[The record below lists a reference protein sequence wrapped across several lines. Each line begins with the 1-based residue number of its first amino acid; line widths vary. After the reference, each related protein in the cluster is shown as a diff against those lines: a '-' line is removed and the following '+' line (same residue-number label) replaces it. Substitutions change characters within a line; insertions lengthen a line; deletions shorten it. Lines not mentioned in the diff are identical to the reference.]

1 MFLEES
7 NDSSSKMEKATDSF
21 DKIMRLCTDY
31 QRAQHKG
38 TKWISTQT
46 PAITAPPERYL
57 TSLRAGISKMIASSP
72 EARPSAQRPE
82 AGLFSGAS
90 RRTEPT
96 FVQHSESKS
105 ASTAKKAENQNP
117 TPLDLIREDVTN
129 ALISK
134 EQLKMARM
142 VRLRLSFAAGNQ
154 VGEASQMATDYYLK
168 YQKEKKTKEMT
179 VTKLKSLV
187 AKEQFGDAAE
197 LTIKEK
203 LGREDINGMGKK
215 FKKALADLYDKM
227 DEEALR
233 EKNSTPAVS
242 EKQLLKSQFL
252 EAEAEELSKK
262 INEAH
267 SHMHIHRRMD
277 KKTMGSINGSNVRL
291 VSLYKIVEPSLNMD
305 ERNALLKKIEEINGE
320 IEKLAKTANGFGQK
334 LKVSTSVVLEDEK
347 LETLKKAFNESADST
362 DFSLILMNDINQKDI
377 YQYFKFLD
385 KQGVFIGEFMLA
397 IIELKSLK
405 NGKETIPPEPQ
416 EDSRNPSHRDN
427 VHPFPARNVS
437 DNTDRTPPAA
447 KSSAPETT
455 SYNPTEIRP
464 VILEEAGENTS

>member
-1 MFLEES
+1 MMWKIGGPLGEEDGMLYWDGRPVS
-7 NDSSSKMEKATDSF
+7 EIAESF
-21 DKIMRLCTDY
+21 
-31 QRAQHKG
+31 G
-38 TKWISTQT
+38 TPTYVYSE
-46 PAITAPPERYL
+46 ER
-57 TSLRAGISKMIASSP
+57 
-72 EARPSAQRPE
+72 
-82 AGLFSGAS
+82 
-90 RRTEPT
+90 
-96 FVQHSESKS
+96 
-105 ASTAKKAENQNP
+105 
-117 TPLDLIREDVTN
+117 IRENYRKLRD
-129 ALISK
+129 AFSEHYAKFRISYAVK
-134 EQLKMARM
+134 ANSNMSVLNI
-142 VRLRLSFAAGNQ
+142 LRDEGAGADCAAP
-154 VGEASQMATDYYLK
+154 
-168 YQKEKKTKEMT
+168 
-179 VTKLKSLV
+179 
-187 AKEQFGDAAE
+187 AE
-197 LTIKEK
+197 LSMAEMAGFDRK
-203 LGREDINGMGKK
+203 DM
-215 FKKALADLYDKM
+215 LYTGNYNSDKM